1 MNKLPITFYLNNSRV
16 EAKENE
22 TIWQVANRLG
32 MEIPHLCY
40 LDKPSYRA
48 DGNCRVCMVE
58 IEGERVLAASCIRKP
73 TENMKVFTSTKRAK
87 KSRKL
92 VFELLLA
99 DQPKR
104 EIAHDNESHFWNW
117 IDKIELKENR
127 FPKKTPCEP
136 DVSHPSMAVN
146 LDACIQCNLC
156 VRACREVQ
164 VNDVIG
170 MAYRGENSKI
180 VFDFDDPMGESTCV
194 ACGECVQACPTG
206 ALMPASVVDEKGIG
220 HTDIDHKVESVCPY
234 CGVGCQIEYNVK
246 DNKIKY
252 VNGLDGPANKNRLC
266 VKGRFG
272 FDYVSNPERLTKP
285 LIRINGKPKD
295 LHPKINFSN
304 IFEYFREASWN
315 EALDFASVGLKKIKS
330 EKNDKSNLAGFGSAK
345 CSNEEAYLFQ
355 KLIRTGLETNNV
367 DHCTRLCHAS
377 SVAALLE
384 TIGSGAVTAPFY
396 EVEHS
401 EVIIVIG
408 ANPTENHPV
417 AATFFKNAAKRGKK
431 INCYGSKRT
440 CS

>member
-1 MNKLPITFYLNNSRV
+1 MNKLPITFYLNNSKV

-32 MEIPHLCY
+32 IEIPHLCY

-48 DGNCRVCMVE
+48 DGNCRACMVE

-73 TENMKVFTSTKRAK
+73 TENLKVFTSTKKAK

-104 EIAHDNESHFWNW
+104 QIAHDNESQFWNW
-117 IDKIELKENR
+117 VDKIELKENR
-127 FPKKTPCEP
+127 FPKKTPCAP

-220 HTDIDHKVESVCPY
+220 HTDIDNKLKVCVLT
-234 CGVGCQIEYNVK
+234 VVLDVK
-246 DNKIKY
+246 
-252 VNGLDGPANKNRLC
+252 L
-266 VKGRFG
+266 
-272 FDYVSNPERLTKP
+272 ST
-285 LIRINGKPKD
+285 
-295 LHPKINFSN
+295 
-304 IFEYFREASWN
+304 
-315 EALDFASVGLKKIKS
+315 
-330 EKNDKSNLAGFGSAK
+330 
-345 CSNEEAYLFQ
+345 
-355 KLIRTGLETNNV
+355 T
-367 DHCTRLCHAS
+367 
-377 SVAALLE
+377 
-384 TIGSGAVTAPFY
+384 
-396 EVEHS
+396 
-401 EVIIVIG
+401 
-408 ANPTENHPV
+408 
-417 AATFFKNAAKRGKK
+417 
-431 INCYGSKRT
+431 
-440 CS
+440 